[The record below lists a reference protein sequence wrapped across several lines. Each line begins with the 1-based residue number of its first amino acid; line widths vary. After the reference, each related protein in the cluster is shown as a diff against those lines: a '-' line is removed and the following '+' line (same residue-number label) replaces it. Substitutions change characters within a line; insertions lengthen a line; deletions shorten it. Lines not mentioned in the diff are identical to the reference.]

1 MWPCY
6 CRTCGSISSLGVI
19 ITGRKL
25 IWVSQVQYVKYNSRK
40 LFLFL
45 SSFDKYCL
53 RSSAVPHTFLCVQ
66 SLLQYVIFA
75 LGGYSYKV
83 LESLVISQK
92 TMIKVIL
99 GKRYS
104 SREFFKDFL
113 ILNIWQLFLKT
124 LLIYGNANPNKMFT
138 EYIHQYLTRDRHHA
152 PFVIPK
158 PSHTTDSTNSYLITS
173 CISFTGIPPTS

>member
-1 MWPCY
+1 MF
-6 CRTCGSISSLGVI
+6 SS
-19 ITGRKL
+19 R
-25 IWVSQVQYVKYNSRK
+25 YD
-40 LFLFL
+40 
-45 SSFDKYCL
+45 SFCL
-53 RSSAVPHTFLCVQ
+53 RSTAVPHTFLCVQ

-75 LGGYSYKV
+75 LGGYSSRV

-99 GKRYS
+99 GKIYS
-104 SREFFKDFL
+104 SRELFKDFL
-113 ILNIWQLFLKT
+113 ILNIWRLFLKT

-158 PSHTTDSTNSYLITS
+158 PSQTTDSTNYYLITS
-173 CISFTGIPPTS
+173 CI

>member
-1 MWPCY
+1 M
-6 CRTCGSISSLGVI
+6 
-19 ITGRKL
+19 
-25 IWVSQVQYVKYNSRK
+25 
-40 LFLFL
+40 FL
-45 SSFDKYCL
+45 SRYDSFCL
-53 RSSAVPHTFLCVQ
+53 RSTAVPHTFLCVQ
-66 SLLQYVIFA
+66 SLLQYVIFP
-75 LGGYSYKV
+75 LGWYSSRV

-104 SREFFKDFL
+104 SRQLFKDFL

-138 EYIHQYLTRDRHHA
+138 DTCLQIHQYLTRDRHHA

-158 PSHTTDSTNSYLITS
+158 TSHTTDSTKAYLITS
-173 CISFTGIPPTS
+173 CI

>member
-1 MWPCY
+1 M
-6 CRTCGSISSLGVI
+6 
-19 ITGRKL
+19 
-25 IWVSQVQYVKYNSRK
+25 
-40 LFLFL
+40 FL
-45 SSFDKYCL
+45 SRYGSFCL
-53 RSSAVPHTFLCVQ
+53 RRTAVPHTFLCVQ
-66 SLLQYVIFA
+66 FLLQYVIFA
-75 LGGYSYKV
+75 LGGYSSRV

-104 SREFFKDFL
+104 SRQLFKDFL

-138 EYIHQYLTRDRHHA
+138 EYTHQYLTRDRHHA

-158 PSHTTDSTNSYLITS
+158 TSHTTDSTKAYLITS
-173 CISFTGIPPTS
+173 CI